1 MTRMLVL
8 ALILSIIALAV
19 VAVTS
24 AVLPGRRRNGAAE
37 LIRRQED
44 TMPAPFRTIAYGALI
59 LLLMGVVTGVIGGS

>member
-1 MTRMLVL
+1 MFRFALL
-8 ALILSIIALAV
+8 ALILAILALAV

-24 AVLPGRRRNGAAE
+24 AVLPGRGRTGSAA
-37 LIRRQED
+37 LIRRKED

>member
-1 MTRMLVL
+1 MFRLAVL
-8 ALILSIIALAV
+8 ALILSILALAV

-24 AVLPGRRRNGAAE
+24 AVLPARRRDSAE
-37 LIRRQED
+37 HIRRQED